1 MPILEEETDYKVE
14 TRPPMPGPWKLNLL
28 RGAREDELKDGV
40 MPLARRK
47 CINKVILNINS
58 S

>member
-1 MPILEEETDYKVE
+1 
-14 TRPPMPGPWKLNLL
+14 MPGPWKLNLL